1 MSSNRPLGRMLV
13 SKAKNRTVEVDIDK
27 VSLGSFYTTKSGWL
41 TDQVRH
47 FLEKALSESNGYL
60 LDPFAGDGHLLE
72 AIKSDLILG
81 PQVKQAAGFDIQGD
95 AFSFNDSLVAIPNPQ
110 RAVIV
115 TNPPY
120 LANHSAKR
128 KGVDQ
133 LVAKYFANST
143 QKNLYRIALENSLAS
158 ADYVVAIIPET
169 FLLSTFPKHRLELAV
184 VIQDSLFGDT
194 DAPALV
200 ACFTKESCADARIFT
215 GNQSIGNLSE
225 ILALRDSNAPKQKIV
240 FNEPTGRIGLRAVDG
255 SDGKSPIAFVAAHDF
270 EYPSDSV
277 AVSSRLMTYL
287 DLSRLGDSD
296 IPRVISVANAEL
308 NRIRKASGD
317 LVLAPFKGNDRNGRR
332 RRRLDYALARRI
344 LNHAAQKVAGK
355 VSHGGN

>member
-41 TDQVRH
+41 TEEVRQ
-47 FLEKALSESNGYL
+47 FLEKALSESNGNL

-72 AIKSDLILG
+72 AIKSDSVLG
-81 PQVKQAAGFDIQGD
+81 SQVKLATGFDIQGD
-95 AFSFNDSLVAIPNPQ
+95 TFPFNDSLVAIPNPKQ
-110 RAVIV
+110 AVIV

-133 LVAKYFANST
+133 LVAKYFDGSS
-143 QKNLYRIALENSLAS
+143 QKNLYRIALEKALES

-200 ACFTKESCADARIFT
+200 ACFTKERCADAHIFT
-215 GNQSIGNLSE
+215 GDQSIGNLSE
-225 ILALRDSNAPKQKIV
+225 ILALRDSIAPKQKIV

-255 SDGKSPIAFVAAHDF
+255 SDGKSPIAFVAAVDF
-270 EYPSDSV
+270 IYPAESV

-287 DLSRLGDSD
+287 DLPEFSD
-296 IPRVISVANAEL
+296 AEISKLIAEANAVL
-308 NRIRKASGD
+308 SQIREASSD
-317 LVLAPFKGNDRNGRR
+317 LVLAPFKGNDKNGRR

-344 LNHAAQKVAGK
+344 LNIAGM
-355 VSHGGN
+355 HID

>member
-27 VSLGSFYTTKSGWL
+27 VSLGSFYTTRSGWL
-41 TDQVRH
+41 TDEVRH
-47 FLEKALSESNGYL
+47 FLESALVKSNGCL

-72 AIKSDLILG
+72 TIKADPILRERV
-81 PQVKQAAGFDIQGD
+81 QQATGLDIQGKNWPI
-95 AFSFNDSLVAIPNPQ
+95 NDSLIAIPNPK

-143 QKNLYRIALENSLAS
+143 QTNLYRIALENCLAS

-184 VIQDSLFGDT
+184 VIQDQLFGDT

-200 ACFTKESCADARIFT
+200 ACFASNVSDDAHIYT
-215 GNQSIGNLSE
+215 GNQIIGKLNE
-225 ILALRDSNAPKQKIV
+225 ILALRESRAPKQTIV
-240 FNEPTGRIGLRAVDG
+240 FNDPSGRIGLRAVDG
-255 SDGKSPIAFVAAHDF
+255 SDGKSPIAFIAAKDF
-270 EYPSDSV
+270 GYPSESV
-277 AVSSRLMTYL
+277 VVSSRLMTYL
-287 DLSRLGDSD
+287 EMPELTDIEVSNVIARANSILGQ
-296 IPRVISVANAEL
+296 I
-308 NRIRKASGD
+308 RIDSGD
-317 LVLAPFKGNDRNGRR
+317 LVLAPFKGNDRNGKR
-332 RRRLDYALARRI
+332 RRRLDYAMARRI
-344 LNHAAQKVAGK
+344 LNKARLQGQ
-355 VSHGGN
+355 

>member
-13 SKAKNRTVEVDIDK
+13 SKAGNRTVDVDISK
-27 VSLGSFYTTKSGWL
+27 VALGSFYTTKSGWL
-41 TDQVRH
+41 KPEVRV
-47 FLEKALSESNGYL
+47 FLENALAHSGGQL
-60 LDPFAGDGHLLE
+60 LDPFAGDGHLIDLV
-72 AIKSDLILG
+72 KSDPILG
-81 PQVKQAAGFDIQGD
+81 KQVRRATGFDIQG
-95 AFSFNDSLVAIPNPQ
+95 STWPINDSLVTIPNPT

-169 FLLSTFPKHRLELAV
+169 FLLSTFPKHRLELAM

-200 ACFTKESCADARIFT
+200 ACFTKDDCADARIFT
-215 GNQSIGNLSE
+215 DNQSIGTLSE
-225 ILALRDSNAPKQKIV
+225 ILALRESTAPKQTIV
-240 FNEPTGRIGLRAVDG
+240 FNDPKGRIGLRAVDG
-255 SDGKSPIAFVAAHDF
+255 SDGKSPIAFVAANDF
-270 EYPSDSV
+270 SYPSKSV

-287 DLSRLGDSD
+287 EMPEFNGAE
-296 IPRVISVANAEL
+296 ISKLIAKANAVLSE
-308 NRIRKASGD
+308 IRDASGD
-317 LVLAPFKGNDRNGRR
+317 LVLAPFKGNDRNGKR

-344 LNHAAQKVAGK
+344 LNEASAAVKKAD
-355 VSHGGN
+355 

>member
-47 FLEKALSESNGYL
+47 FLEKALAESNGYL

-72 AIKSDLILG
+72 AIKSDSVLG
-81 PQVKQAAGFDIQGD
+81 AQVKQATGFDIQGD
-95 AFSFNDSLVAIPNPQ
+95 TFPFNDSLVAIPNQ
-110 RAVIV
+110 KRAVIV

-133 LVAKYFANST
+133 LVAKYFAGST
-143 QKNLYRIALENSLAS
+143 QKNLYRIALEKALDS

-200 ACFTKESCADARIFT
+200 ACFTKESCADAHIFT

-225 ILALRDSNAPKQKIV
+225 ILALRESTAPKHTIV
-240 FNEPTGRIGLRAVDG
+240 FNDPNGRIGLRAVDG
-255 SDGKSPIAFVAAHDF
+255 SDGKTPIAFVAARDF
-270 EYPSDSV
+270 GYPSNSV

-287 DLSRLGDSD
+287 EVPGVADEDMPEL
-296 IPRVISVANAEL
+296 ISKANGMLAS
-308 NRIRKASGD
+308 IRMRSGD
-317 LVLAPFKGNDRNGRR
+317 LVLAPFKGNNKAGKR

-344 LNHAAQKVAGK
+344 LNKCI
-355 VSHGGN
+355 

>member
-1 MSSNRPLGRMLV
+1 MSSIRPLGRMLV
-13 SKAKNRTVEVDIDK
+13 SKAKNRTVEVDVDK

-41 TDQVRH
+41 TDEVRQ
-47 FLEKALSESNGYL
+47 FLVNALAESKGCI

-72 AIKSDLILG
+72 AIKSDPTLG
-81 PQVKQAAGFDIQGD
+81 IIVSQATGFDIQGD
-95 AFSFNDSLVAIPNPQ
+95 AFPFNDSLVAIPNPQ

-133 LVAKYFANST
+133 LVAKYFDGSS
-143 QKNLYRIALENSLAS
+143 QKNLYRIALEKALES

-200 ACFTKESCADARIFT
+200 ACFGKEERDDAHIFT

-225 ILALRDSNAPKQKIV
+225 ILALRESTAPKHTIV
-240 FNEPTGRIGLRAVDG
+240 FNDPNGRIGLRAVDG
-255 SDGKSPIAFVAAHDF
+255 SDGKSPIAFVAARDF
-270 EYPSDSV
+270 GYPIDSV

-287 DLSRLGDSD
+287 EVPGVSDDKILDL
-296 IPRVISVANAEL
+296 ITKANSSL
-308 NRIRKASGD
+308 LSIRKKSGD
-317 LVLAPFKGNDRNGRR
+317 LVLAPFKGNDRTGKR
-332 RRRLDYALARRI
+332 RRRLDYALARKI
-344 LNHAAQKVAGK
+344 LN
-355 VSHGGN
+355 NCL

>member
-13 SKAKNRTVEVDIDK
+13 SKSGNKTVDIDISK

-41 TDQVRH
+41 TPEVRA
-47 FLEKALSESNGYL
+47 FLENALAHSGGQL
-60 LDPFAGDGHLLE
+60 LDPFAGDGHLIDLV
-72 AIKSDLILG
+72 KSDPILG
-81 PQVKQAAGFDIQGD
+81 KQVRQATGFDIQG
-95 AFSFNDSLVAIPNPQ
+95 STWPINDSLVAIPNPT

-200 ACFTKESCADARIFT
+200 ACFTKESCADARVFT
-215 GNQSIGNLSE
+215 GNQSIGTLAE
-225 ILALRDSNAPKQKIV
+225 ILALRESTAPKQTIV
-240 FNEPTGRIGLRAVDG
+240 FNDPKGRIGLRAVDG
-255 SDGKSPIAFVAAHDF
+255 SDGESPIAFMPASEFDYSSRKVM
-270 EYPSDSV
+270 
-277 AVSSRLMTYL
+277 VSSRLMTYL
-287 DLSRLGDSD
+287 DLPDLSDDEIDS
-296 IPRVISVANAEL
+296 IIVRANSAL
-308 NRIRKASGD
+308 KRIRKDSGD

-344 LNHAAQKVAGK
+344 LN
-355 VSHGGN
+355 SCF

>member
-13 SKAKNRTVEVDIDK
+13 SKSGNKTVDIDISK

-41 TDQVRH
+41 TAEVRA
-47 FLEKALSESNGYL
+47 FLEKALAHSGGQL
-60 LDPFAGDGHLLE
+60 LDPFAGDGHLIDT
-72 AIKSDLILG
+72 IKSDPILG
-81 PQVKQAAGFDIQGD
+81 KQVKHATGFDIQG
-95 AFSFNDSLVAIPNPQ
+95 SSWPINDSLVAIPNPTH
-110 RAVIV
+110 AVIV

-169 FLLSTFPKHRLELAV
+169 FLLSTFPKYRLALAV

-200 ACFTKESCADARIFT
+200 ACFTKEACADTHVFT
-215 GNQSIGNLSE
+215 GNQSMGTLGE
-225 ILALRDSNAPKQKIV
+225 ILALRESSAPKRTIV
-240 FNEPTGRIGLRAVDG
+240 FNDPKGRIGLRAVDG
-255 SDGKSPIAFVAAHDF
+255 SDGESPIAFMPAVEFD
-270 EYPSDSV
+270 YSSRKV
-277 AVSSRLMTYL
+277 MVSSRLMTYL
-287 DLSRLGDSD
+287 DLPDLSDDEIDS
-296 IPRVISVANAEL
+296 IIIRANAAL
-308 NRIRKASGD
+308 KRIRKDSGD
-317 LVLAPFKGNDRNGRR
+317 LVLAPFKGNDKSGKR
-332 RRRLDYALARRI
+332 RRRLDYALARKL
-344 LNHAAQKVAGK
+344 LNGAYEEIRLDKLA
-355 VSHGGN
+355 S

>member
-13 SKAKNRTVEVDIDK
+13 SKSGNKTVDIDISK

-41 TDQVRH
+41 TAEVRA
-47 FLEKALSESNGYL
+47 FLEKALAHSGGQL
-60 LDPFAGDGHLLE
+60 LDPFAGDGHLIDT
-72 AIKSDLILG
+72 IKSDPILG
-81 PQVKQAAGFDIQGD
+81 KQVKHATGFDIQG
-95 AFSFNDSLVAIPNPQ
+95 SSWPINDSLVAIPNPTH
-110 RAVIV
+110 AVIV

-200 ACFTKESCADARIFT
+200 ACFTKEACAEARVFT
-215 GNQSIGNLSE
+215 GNQSIGTLAE
-225 ILALRDSNAPKQKIV
+225 ILALRESSAPKKKIV
-240 FNEPTGRIGLRAVDG
+240 FNDPKGRIGLRAVDG
-255 SDGKSPIAFVAAHDF
+255 SDGESPIAFMPASEFDYSSRKVM
-270 EYPSDSV
+270 
-277 AVSSRLMTYL
+277 VSSRLMTYL
-287 DLSRLGDSD
+287 DLPDLSDDEIDSL
-296 IPRVISVANAEL
+296 IIRANAAL
-308 NRIRKASGD
+308 QKVRKDSGD

-344 LNHAAQKVAGK
+344 LN
-355 VSHGGN
+355 SCF